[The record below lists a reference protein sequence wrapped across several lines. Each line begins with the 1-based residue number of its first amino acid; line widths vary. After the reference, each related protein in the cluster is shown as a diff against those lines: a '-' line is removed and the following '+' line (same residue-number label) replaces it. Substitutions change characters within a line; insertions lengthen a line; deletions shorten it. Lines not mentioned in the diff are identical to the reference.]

1 MPLGR
6 CVAADGFIFYPKETP
21 GCCPDL
27 RLPTSS
33 AMPYCT
39 RFTPTHSLPP
49 SDWPSLGGKAA
60 TLAHLA
66 QSGFPVLP
74 GVVLLPQAFWDSLP
88 RCHGDPLTRDS
99 CHLPSHIAPAVM
111 AEVTQGLT
119 CLGTPEQR
127 WAVRSSALAEDGTQ
141 QSYAGQLETV
151 LGVAL
156 PDLERA
162 ILQVWQ
168 SAFSE
173 SLQTYQTVGARS
185 SRPSD
190 ALHPAGF
197 QPPAVLIQPL
207 LNPVAA
213 GVAFSADPVSGRRGV
228 TVIQAVYGLSAALV
242 NGDVVGDTYLVS
254 REGQILERRL
264 ALQTQQQQVS
274 SEGSLIWESVPAEA
288 QQRAVLTDHQILEI
302 AQLARKIS
310 HHQARPQDIEWA
322 WVEGPPHP
330 PASSPTE
337 GEGGPEASQSPSP
350 KLGEGLRE
358 RAREPIGVGD
368 SLYLLQ
374 ARPIT
379 TLAAQPDPDGTYG
392 LWDNSN
398 IVESYSGVT
407 TPLTFSFARK
417 AYTEVYQQF
426 CRFMGVPDG
435 LIRQNRRVFQTMI
448 GFLQG
453 RIYYNLLSWYRVL
466 TFLPGYRLNAR
477 FLEQMLGVQQGLPE
491 AVMAEIRR
499 QNQTHPVA
507 DALRL
512 AWSTGRILT
521 NYLTLNRRIQR
532 YHQRLGRVLMTTDQ
546 RATLPDQRPD
556 ELVKLYRR
564 IEGELLTHWDAP
576 LINDFFA
583 MIFYGVLKKL
593 VTRWGGDTTG
603 ALQNTLIS
611 LTGDIIST
619 EPAQRMTEMAAL
631 LADYPDYIEVFC
643 NGSLAEIQR
652 TLAAI
657 PSLKTAYQQYLAQFG
672 DRCLEELKLESLT
685 LADDPLP
692 LLRTVG
698 FMAQKPSSPQSPSPT
713 GRRPSPPQS
722 PSPTGRGGGRIGD
735 SHFSSEPL
743 PSNSPLPWG
752 EGVRAKG
759 LGVRAVLFR
768 WVLHNTRRLVRN
780 RENLRFERTRV
791 FGQARRVFVELGKRF
806 YALDWLEDPADI
818 FFLEVEEIM
827 GLVEGTATTLD
838 LRGLVAVR
846 TAQYQQHLAAPALPR
861 RLETFGLPSLGLSSS
876 SISRLDSGLSMN
888 SGISPMTDRADT
900 WQGTGCAPG
909 VVQGRVCLVSHPRQW
924 LQRQGASAPR
934 QEPQILVT
942 TSTDPGWVLL
952 FPHAQG
958 LLVERGSVLSHVA
971 IVARELGL
979 PMVSDLPSLTT
990 LLQEGDWVA
999 MDGRTGRVQRL
1010 QSSPAAET
1018 PPAET
1023 PPAETMESSP
1033 A

>member
-1 MPLGR
+1 
-6 CVAADGFIFYPKETP
+6 
-21 GCCPDL
+21 
-27 RLPTSS
+27 
-33 AMPYCT
+33 MPYCT
-39 RFTPTHSLPP
+39 WFSPEHSPPPEALPH
-49 SDWPSLGGKAA
+49 LGGKAS

-66 QSGFPVLP
+66 QAGFPVLP
-74 GVVLLPQAFWDSLP
+74 GVVLLPQAFWDSLHL
-88 RCHGDPLTRDS
+88 CNGEALTLGNYRLPI
-99 CHLPSHIAPAVM
+99 HLAPAVM
-111 AEVTQGLT
+111 AEVQQ
-119 CLGTPEQR
+119 CLETWGMPGQR
-127 WAVRSSALAEDGTQ
+127 WAVRSSAVAEDGTQ

-151 LGVAL
+151 LGVELAE
-156 PDLERA
+156 LESA
-162 ILQVWQ
+162 ILKVWQ

-173 SLQTYQTVGARS
+173 TLQAYRQAQGAQ
-185 SRPSD
+185 PSD
-190 ALHPAGF
+190 IQESYPQKSTTSDRL
-197 QPPAVLIQPL
+197 QPSAVLIQPM

-228 TVIQAVYGLSAALV
+228 TVIQTVYGLSAALV
-242 NGDVVGDTYLVS
+242 NGDMVGDTYLVS

-264 ALQTQQQQVS
+264 ALQTQQQRLNS
-274 SEGSLIWESVPAEA
+274 AGALTWEPVPTEA
-288 QQRAVLTDHQILEI
+288 QQRAVLTDSQILEI
-302 AQLARKIS
+302 AKLARTIS
-310 HHQARPQDIEWA
+310 HHQSRPQDIEWA
-322 WVEGPPHP
+322 WVEDSPHP
-330 PASSPTE
+330 PIPSPILGE
-337 GEGGPEASQSPSP
+337 GEPETPQSPSP
-350 KLGEGLRE
+350 ALGEGFRV
-358 RAREPIGVGD
+358 RARENIGVRAN
-368 SLYLLQ
+368 LYLLQ

-379 TLAAQPDPDGTYG
+379 TLAQQPDPDGTYG

-435 LIRQNRRVFQTMI
+435 VIAQHRQVFQTMI

-477 FLEQMLGVQQGLPE
+477 FLEQMLGVQQGLPD

-499 QNQTHPVA
+499 QNQTHPLA

-512 AWSTGRILT
+512 AWSTGRIVT
-521 NYLTLNRRIQR
+521 NYLTLNRRIER
-532 YHQRLGRVLMTTDQ
+532 YHQRLGRVLMTPDQ
-546 RATLPDQRPD
+546 LATLPSQRPD
-556 ELVKLYRR
+556 ELVKIYRR

-593 VTRWGGDTTG
+593 VTRWHGDTTG

-619 EPAQRMTEMAAL
+619 EPAQRMVEMAAV
-631 LADYPDYIEVFC
+631 LADYPESIEVFC

-652 TLAAI
+652 TLTTMPELEA
-657 PSLKTAYQQYLAQFG
+657 AYQQYLAKFG
-672 DRCLEELKLESLT
+672 DRCLEELKLESST

-698 FMAQKPSSPQSPSPT
+698 YMAQQ
-713 GRRPSPPQS
+713 PSPPQS
-722 PSPTGRGGGRIGD
+722 PSPLGKGGSRIKED
-735 SHFSSEPL
+735 SQFSNDPPL
-743 PSNSPLPWG
+743 SASPLPGG
-752 EGVRAKG
+752 EGPGVSAKELGVRAKG
-759 LGVRAVLFR
+759 LGMGALLFR

-806 YALDWLEDPADI
+806 YALDWLDDSADI

-838 LRGLVAVR
+838 LRGLVTVR
-846 TAQYQQHLAAPALPR
+846 KAEYQRHIAAPALPR
-861 RLETFGLPSLGLSSS
+861 RLETFSLPSLGLSSPSVPKLDLGS
-876 SISRLDSGLSMN
+876 SQDSE
-888 SGISPMTDRADT
+888 ISPTTDSLDT
-900 WQGTGCAPG
+900 WQGMGCAPG
-909 VVQGRVCLVSHPRQW
+909 MVQGRVCLVSNPRQW
-924 LQRQGASAPR
+924 LQRQGASDR
-934 QEPQILVT
+934 TQEPQILVA

-979 PMVSDLPSLTT
+979 PMVSDLPNLTT
-990 LLQEGDWVA
+990 ILQEGDWVT
-999 MDGRTGRVQRL
+999 MDGRTGRVQRIQPEMQAQL
-1010 QSSPAAET
+1010 R
-1018 PPAET
+1018 PAET
-1023 PPAETMESSP
+1023 LESP
-1033 A
+1033 HAQRN

>member
-1 MPLGR
+1 
-6 CVAADGFIFYPKETP
+6 
-21 GCCPDL
+21 
-27 RLPTSS
+27 
-33 AMPYCT
+33 MPYCT
-39 RFTPTHSLPP
+39 QFSPTHSF
-49 SDWPSLGGKAA
+49 SQTDWLDLGGKAA
-60 TLAHLA
+60 TLAHLTQA
-66 QSGFPVLP
+66 NFPVLP
-74 GVVLLPQAFWDSLP
+74 GVVLTPQTFWDSLTL
-88 RCHGDPLTRDS
+88 CNGDALTLGNYR
-99 CHLPSHIAPAVM
+99 LPNHIAPAVM
-111 AEVTQGLT
+111 VEVRHCLES
-119 CLGTPEQR
+119 LGTPEQR

-156 PDLERA
+156 ADLETA

-173 SLQTYQTVGARS
+173 SLQAYCQAQGSQPSETSGTEES
-185 SRPSD
+185 SPQPS
-190 ALHPAGF
+190 ATRNRL
-197 QPPAVLIQPL
+197 QPPAVLIQPM

-254 REGQILERRL
+254 RKGQILEHRL
-264 ALQTQQQQVS
+264 AMQTQRQQVS
-274 SEGSLIWESVPAEA
+274 SEGSLIWEPVPAEA
-288 QQRAVLTDHQILEI
+288 QQRAVLTDSQILDI
-302 AQLARKIS
+302 AHLARTIS
-310 HHQARPQDIEWA
+310 HHQSRPQDIEWA
-322 WVEGPPHP
+322 WVEG
-330 PASSPTE
+330 
-337 GEGGPEASQSPSP
+337 
-350 KLGEGLRE
+350 R
-358 RAREPIGVGD
+358 
-368 SLYLLQ
+368 LYLLQ

-379 TLAAQPDPDGTYG
+379 TLAQQPDPDGTYG

-435 LIRQNRRVFQTMI
+435 VITQHRQVFQTMI

-477 FLEQMLGVQQGLPE
+477 FLEQMLGVQQGLPD
-491 AVMAEIRR
+491 AVMADLRR
-499 QNQTHPVA
+499 QNQTHPAA

-532 YHQRLGRVLMTTDQ
+532 YHQRLGRVLMTADQ
-546 RATLPDQRPD
+546 LVTLPNQRPD
-556 ELVKLYRR
+556 ELVKIYRR

-619 EPAQRMTEMAAL
+619 EPAQRMTEMAAV
-631 LADYPDYIEVFC
+631 LADYPDHIDVFC

-652 TLAAI
+652 TLKTI
-657 PSLKTAYQQYLAQFG
+657 PSLATVYQQYLAKFG
-672 DRCLEELKLESLT
+672 DRCLEELKLESPT
-685 LADDPLP
+685 LSDDPLP

-698 FMAQKPSSPQSPSPT
+698 YIAQKK
-713 GRRPSPPQS
+713 PSPPQS
-722 PSPTGRGGGRIGD
+722 PSPQGREGGRTEDI
-735 SHFSSEPL
+735 HFSSDSL
-743 PSNSPLPWG
+743 ISNSPLPVG
-752 EGVRAKG
+752 EGPGVRAKDPGVRAKG
-759 LGVRAVLFR
+759 LGLRAILFR

-806 YALDWLEDPADI
+806 YALDWLSDPADI

-838 LRGLVAVR
+838 LRGLVTVR
-846 TAQYQQHLAAPALPR
+846 KNQYQQHLAAPALPR
-861 RLETFGLPSLGLSSS
+861 RLETFGLPSLGL
-876 SISRLDSGLSMN
+876 LSP
-888 SGISPMTDRADT
+888 SVPRFDAELSTDLGISQVTNSDNT

-909 VVQGRVCLVSHPRQW
+909 TVQGRVCLVSNPRQW
-924 LQRQGASAPR
+924 LQRQGASKKN
-934 QEPQILVT
+934 QEPQILVA

-979 PMVSDLPSLTT
+979 PMVSDLPSVTT

-999 MDGRTGRVQRL
+999 LDGRTGRVQRIQPEMKA
-1010 QSSPAAET
+1010 QSPPTETVESPHAQRN
-1018 PPAET
+1018 
-1023 PPAETMESSP
+1023 
-1033 A
+1033 

>member
-1 MPLGR
+1 MLY
-6 CVAADGFIFYPKETP
+6 CVWLSPEQTP
-21 GCCPDL
+21 P
-27 RLPTSS
+27 PN
-33 AMPYCT
+33 
-39 RFTPTHSLPP
+39 SLPP
-49 SDWPSLGGKAA
+49 LGGKAA

-66 QSGFPVLP
+66 QAHFPVLP
-74 GVVLLPQAFWDSLP
+74 GVVLLPQAFWASLP
-88 RCHGDPLTRDS
+88 LDHRDALTLTND
-99 CHLPSHIAPAVM
+99 HIPTHIAPAVI
-111 AEVTQGLT
+111 AEVRR
-119 CLGTPEQR
+119 CLKAIEAPEQR

-156 PDLERA
+156 ADLESA
-162 ILQVWQ
+162 ILKVWQ

-173 SLQTYQTVGARS
+173 SLQAYRQAQDSPNSETSDTEVSSLQTSATS
-185 SRPSD
+185 TH
-190 ALHPAGF
+190 L
-197 QPPAVLIQPL
+197 QPPAVLIQL
-207 LNPVAA
+207 MLNPVAA
-213 GVAFSADPVSGRRGV
+213 GVAFSADPISGRRGV

-264 ALQTQQQQVS
+264 ALQTQQQRIDTS
-274 SEGSLIWESVPAEA
+274 GNLTWEPVPAEA
-288 QQRAVLTDHQILEI
+288 QQRAVLTDSQILDI
-302 AQLARKIS
+302 AQLAQKIS
-310 HHQARPQDIEWA
+310 HHQSRPQDIEWA
-322 WVEGPPHP
+322 WVEEPPHP
-330 PASSPTE
+330 PTPSPTRGE
-337 GEGGPEASQSPSP
+337 GEPETFQSPSP
-350 KLGEGLRE
+350 NLGEGFRV
-358 RAREPIGVGD
+358 RAAN
-368 SLYLLQ
+368 LYLLQ

-379 TLAAQPDPDGTYG
+379 TLATQPDPDGTYG

-435 LIRQNRRVFQTMI
+435 VIAQHRQVFQTMI

-477 FLEQMLGVQQGLPE
+477 FLEQMLGVQQGLPD
-491 AVMAEIRR
+491 AVMADIRR
-499 QNQTHPVA
+499 QNQTHPAA

-521 NYLTLNRRIQR
+521 NYATLNRRIQR
-532 YHQRLGRVLMTTDQ
+532 YHQRLGRVLMTADQ
-546 RATLPDQRPD
+546 LATLPDQRPD
-556 ELVKLYRR
+556 ELVKIYRR

-593 VTRWGGDTTG
+593 VTRWYDDTTG

-619 EPAQRMTEMAAL
+619 EPAQRITEMAAM
-631 LADYPDYIEVFC
+631 LADYPESINVFC

-652 TLAAI
+652 TLKTIPPLAA
-657 PSLKTAYQQYLAQFG
+657 AYQQYLAKFG
-672 DRCLEELKLESLT
+672 DRCLEELKLESPT
-685 LADDPLP
+685 LSDDPLP

-698 FMAQKPSSPQSPSPT
+698 YMAQKK
-713 GRRPSPPQS
+713 PSPPQS
-722 PSPTGRGGGRIGD
+722 PSPQGRGGGRTENTHCSND
-735 SHFSSEPL
+735 LL
-743 PSNSPLPWG
+743 PSNSPLPVG
-752 EGVRAKG
+752 EGPGVRAKDLEVRAKV
-759 LGVRAVLFR
+759 LGVRAILFR

-806 YALDWLEDPADI
+806 YALDWLDDPADI

-838 LRGLVAVR
+838 LRGLVSVR
-846 TAQYQQHLAAPALPR
+846 QAQYQQHLAAPALPR
-861 RLETFGLPSLGLSSS
+861 RLETFGLPSLGLSSPS
-876 SISRLDSGLSMN
+876 VPSFEAELSTDL
-888 SGISPMTDRADT
+888 GISQVTDSNDT

-909 VVQGRVCLVSHPRQW
+909 MVQGRVCLVSHPRQW
-924 LQRQGASAPR
+924 LQRQGAPKEN
-934 QEPQILVT
+934 QEPQILVA

-979 PMVSDLPSLTT
+979 PMVSDLPNVTT
-990 LLQEGDWVA
+990 LLKEGDWVA
-999 MDGRTGRVQRL
+999 VDGRTGRVQRI
-1010 QSSPAAET
+1010 SP
-1018 PPAET
+1018 
-1023 PPAETMESSP
+1023 ES
-1033 A
+1033 

>member
-1 MPLGR
+1 
-6 CVAADGFIFYPKETP
+6 
-21 GCCPDL
+21 
-27 RLPTSS
+27 
-33 AMPYCT
+33 MPYCT
-39 RFTPTHSLPP
+39 QFSPTHSF
-49 SDWPSLGGKAA
+49 SQTDWLDLGGKAA

-66 QSGFPVLP
+66 QANFPVLP
-74 GVVLLPQAFWDSLP
+74 GVVLTPQAFWDSLTL
-88 RCHGDPLTRDS
+88 CNGDALTLGNYR
-99 CHLPSHIAPAVM
+99 LPNRLAPVVM
-111 AEVTQGLT
+111 AEVRQCLNA
-119 CLGTPEQR
+119 LGTPDQR

-156 PDLERA
+156 ADLENA
-162 ILQVWQ
+162 ILQVWK

-173 SLQTYQTVGARS
+173 TLQAYCQAQDSQTSDPQKS
-185 SRPSD
+185 SAQKAATSNR
-190 ALHPAGF
+190 L
-197 QPPAVLIQPL
+197 QPPAVLIQPM

-264 ALQTQQQQVS
+264 ALQTQWQQVS
-274 SEGSLIWESVPAEA
+274 SEGTLIWAPVPADA
-288 QQRAVLTDHQILEI
+288 QQRAVLTDSQILEI
-302 AQLARKIS
+302 AQLARTIS

-322 WVEGPPHP
+322 WVEG
-330 PASSPTE
+330 
-337 GEGGPEASQSPSP
+337 
-350 KLGEGLRE
+350 R
-358 RAREPIGVGD
+358 
-368 SLYLLQ
+368 LYLLQ

-379 TLAAQPDPDGTYG
+379 TLAQQPDPDGTYG

-435 LIRQNRRVFQTMI
+435 VITQHRQVFQTMI

-477 FLEQMLGVQQGLPE
+477 FLEQMLGVQQGLPDT
-491 AVMAEIRR
+491 VMADIRR
-499 QNQTHPVA
+499 QNQTHPAA

-512 AWSTGRILT
+512 AWSTGRILA

-532 YHQRLGRVLMTTDQ
+532 YHQRLGRVLMTADQ
-546 RATLPDQRPD
+546 LATLPNQRPD
-556 ELVKLYRR
+556 ELVKIYRR

-619 EPAQRMTEMAAL
+619 EPAQRMTEMAAI
-631 LADYPDYIEVFC
+631 LADYPDHIDVFC

-652 TLAAI
+652 TLKII
-657 PSLKTAYQQYLAQFG
+657 PPLETVYQQYLAKFG
-672 DRCLEELKLESLT
+672 DRCLEELKLESPT
-685 LADDPLP
+685 LSDDPLP

-698 FMAQKPSSPQSPSPT
+698 YMAQK
-713 GRRPSPPQS
+713 PSPPQS
-722 PSPTGRGGGRIGD
+722 PSPLGRGGGRTGD

-743 PSNSPLPWG
+743 PHNSPLPVG
-752 EGVRAKG
+752 EGPGVRAKG
-759 LGVRAVLFR
+759 LGLRAILFR

-806 YALDWLEDPADI
+806 YALDWLSDPADI

-838 LRGLVAVR
+838 LRGLVSVR
-846 TAQYQQHLAAPALPR
+846 KNQYQQHLAAPALPR
-861 RLETFGLPSLGLSSS
+861 RLETFGLPSLGLLSPSVPK
-876 SISRLDSGLSMN
+876 LDLGFSQN
-888 SGISPMTDRADT
+888 SEISPTTDTTDT

-909 VVQGRVCLVSHPRQW
+909 TVQGRVCLVSNPRQW
-924 LQRQGASAPR
+924 LQRQGASR
-934 QEPQILVT
+934 ENQEPQILVA

-979 PMVSDLPSLTT
+979 PMVSDLPNVTT

-999 MDGRTGRVQRL
+999 MDGRTGRVQRIQPEMKA
-1010 QSSPAAET
+1010 QSPPTETVESPHAQRN
-1018 PPAET
+1018 
-1023 PPAETMESSP
+1023 
-1033 A
+1033 

>member
-1 MPLGR
+1 
-6 CVAADGFIFYPKETP
+6 
-21 GCCPDL
+21 
-27 RLPTSS
+27 
-33 AMPYCT
+33 MPYCT
-39 RFTPTHSLPP
+39 PFSPERSPKKDTHPH
-49 SDWPSLGGKAA
+49 LGGKAA

-66 QSGFPVLP
+66 QAGFPVLP
-74 GVVLLPQAFWDSLP
+74 GVVLSPQAFWDSLNL
-88 RCHGDPLTRDS
+88 CNGDALTLGNYR
-99 CHLPSHIAPAVM
+99 LPTRLAPAVM
-111 AEVTQGLT
+111 AEVKHDLNFM
-119 CLGTPEQR
+119 GTPEQR

-151 LGVAL
+151 LGVDLA
-156 PDLERA
+156 DLESA
-162 ILQVWQ
+162 ILKVWQ

-173 SLQTYQTVGARS
+173 SLQTYQIVGARAP
-185 SRPSD
+185 RPSD
-190 ALHPAGF
+190 DLRPADL
-197 QPPAVLIQPL
+197 QPPAVLIQPM

-228 TVIQAVYGLSAALV
+228 TVIQSVYGLSAALV
-242 NGDVVGDTYLVS
+242 TGDAAGDTYMVS
-254 REGQILERRL
+254 REGHILERRL
-264 ALQTQQQQVS
+264 SLQTQRQQLS
-274 SEGSLIWESVPAEA
+274 PEGSLIWEPVPAEA
-288 QQRAVLTDHQILEI
+288 QQRAVLTDSQILEI
-302 AQLARKIS
+302 AQLARTIS
-310 HHQARPQDIEWA
+310 HHQARPQDIEWV

-330 PASSPTE
+330 PTPSPTRGE
-337 GEGGPEASQSPSP
+337 GELEDHQSPSP
-350 KLGEGLRE
+350 RAGEGFRV
-358 RAREPIGVGD
+358 RAN
-368 SLYLLQ
+368 LYLLQ

-379 TLAAQPDPDGTYG
+379 TLATQPDPDGTYG

-435 LIRQNRRVFQTMI
+435 VIAQHCQVFQTMI
-448 GFLQG
+448 GFLRG

-477 FLEQMLGVQQGLPE
+477 FLEQMLGVQQGLPD

-512 AWSTGRILT
+512 AWSTGRIVT
-521 NYLTLNRRIQR
+521 NYVTLNRRIDR
-532 YHQRLGRVLMTTDQ
+532 YHQRLGQVLMTPAQ
-546 RATLPDQRPD
+546 LATLPDQRPD
-556 ELVKLYRR
+556 ELVKIYRR

-593 VTRWGGDTTG
+593 VTQWGGDTTG

-631 LADYPDYIEVFC
+631 LADYPDQIEVFC
-643 NGSLAEIQR
+643 NGSLAAIQR
-652 TLAAI
+652 TLTTI
-657 PSLKTAYQQYLAQFG
+657 PPLETSYQQYLAQFG
-672 DRCLEELKLESLT
+672 DRCLEELKLESPT

-698 FMAQKPSSPQSPSPT
+698 YMAQKL
-713 GRRPSPPQS
+713 PSPPQS
-722 PSPTGRGGGRIGD
+722 PSPQGRGGSWTEGLP
-735 SHFSSEPL
+735 FSKNSPSSTPPL
-743 PSNSPLPWG
+743 PMG
-752 EGVRAKG
+752 EGPGVRAEG
-759 LGVRAVLFR
+759 TGARAILFR

-806 YALDWLEDPADI
+806 YALDWLADPADI
-818 FFLEVEEIM
+818 FFLEVEEVM

-846 TAQYQQHLAAPALPR
+846 KAEYQQHLADPALPR
-861 RLETFGLPSLGLSSS
+861 RLETFGLPSLGLLSPSVP
-876 SISRLDSGLSMN
+876 RLDSGLSKDL
-888 SGISPMTDRADT
+888 GISQTTDSPDT
-900 WQGTGCAPG
+900 WQGMGCAPG
-909 VVQGRVCLVSHPRQW
+909 MVQGRVCLVSNPRQW
-924 LQRQGASAPR
+924 LQRQGASR
-934 QEPQILVT
+934 DNQEPQILVA

-952 FPHAQG
+952 FPYAQG

-979 PMVSDLPSLTT
+979 PMVSDLPNLTT
-990 LLQEGDWVA
+990 LLQEGDWVT
-999 MDGRTGRVQRL
+999 MDGRTGRVQRI
-1010 QSSPAAET
+1010 QPAVAK
-1018 PPAET
+1018 
-1023 PPAETMESSP
+1023 S
-1033 A
+1033 

>member
-1 MPLGR
+1 MTY
-6 CVAADGFIFYPKETP
+6 FTWFSPKHSPSPEV
-21 GCCPDL
+21 
-27 RLPTSS
+27 LP
-33 AMPYCT
+33 
-39 RFTPTHSLPP
+39 H
-49 SDWPSLGGKAA
+49 LGGKAA

-66 QSGFPVLP
+66 QANFSVLP
-74 GVVLLPQAFWDSLP
+74 GVVLLPQAFWDSLTL
-88 RCHGDPLTRDS
+88 CNGDGLTLGNYR
-99 CHLPSHIAPAVM
+99 LPTRLAPAVM
-111 AEVTQGLT
+111 AEVRQGLA
-119 CLGTPEQR
+119 LVGTPEQR
-127 WAVRSSALAEDGTQ
+127 WAVRSSALAEDGAQ

-156 PDLERA
+156 ADLESA
-162 ILQVWQ
+162 ILRVWQ

-173 SLQTYQTVGARS
+173 SLQTYRQAQGSQT
-185 SRPSD
+185 SD
-190 ALHPAGF
+190 SHSDPQASNPQTSATSDHL
-197 QPPAVLIQPL
+197 QPPAVLIQPM

-264 ALQTQQQQVS
+264 ALQTQRQQMS
-274 SEGSLIWESVPAEA
+274 PAGSLSWEAVPAAE
-288 QQRAVLTDHQILEI
+288 QQRAVLTDGQILAI
-302 AQLARKIS
+302 AQLARTIS

-322 WVEGPPHP
+322 WVDGH
-330 PASSPTE
+330 
-337 GEGGPEASQSPSP
+337 
-350 KLGEGLRE
+350 
-358 RAREPIGVGD
+358 
-368 SLYLLQ
+368 LYLLQ

-379 TLAAQPDPDGTYG
+379 TLATQPDPDATYG

-435 LIRQNRRVFQTMI
+435 VIAQHRPVFQTMI

-477 FLEQMLGVQQGLPE
+477 FLEQMLGVQQGLPD

-499 QNQTHPVA
+499 QNQTHPAA

-512 AWSTGRILT
+512 AWSAGRIVT
-521 NYLTLNRRIQR
+521 NYLTLNRRIER
-532 YHQRLGRVLMTTDQ
+532 YHQRLGRVLMTADQ
-546 RATLPDQRPD
+546 LATLPNQRPD
-556 ELVKLYRR
+556 ELVNIYRR

-593 VTRWGGDTTG
+593 VTRWQGDTTG

-619 EPAQRMTEMAAL
+619 EPAQRMTAMAAL
-631 LADYPDYIEVFC
+631 LANSPDPIEVFC
-643 NGSLAEIQR
+643 NGSLAEIQH
-652 TLAAI
+652 TLTTMPALEA
-657 PSLKTAYQQYLAQFG
+657 AYQQYLAEFG
-672 DRCLEELKLESLT
+672 DRCLEELKLESPT

-698 FMAQKPSSPQSPSPT
+698 YMAQKPSAPPSPSPL
-713 GRRPSPPQS
+713 GKAESQIEDSP
-722 PSPTGRGGGRIGD
+722 
-735 SHFSSEPL
+735 FSSASL
-743 PSNSPLPWG
+743 PSTSPLPVG
-752 EGVRAKG
+752 EEPGVRAKG
-759 LGVRAVLFR
+759 LGVKAILFR

-806 YALDWLEDPADI
+806 YALDWLEDSADI
-818 FFLEVEEIM
+818 FFLEVEEMM

-838 LRGLVAVR
+838 LRGLVAIR
-846 TAQYQQHLAAPALPR
+846 KAEYQQHLAAPALPR
-861 RLETFGLPSLGLSSS
+861 RLETFGLPSVGLSSP
-876 SISRLDSGLSMN
+876 SIPKLDVDLSQDL
-888 SGISPMTDRADT
+888 GISPTADSPDT
-900 WQGTGCAPG
+900 WQGMGCAPG
-909 VVQGRVCLVSHPRQW
+909 TVQGRVCLVSHPRQW
-924 LQRQGASAPR
+924 LQRQGASR
-934 QEPQILVT
+934 HHQEPQILVA

-979 PMVSDLPSLTT
+979 PMVSDLPNVTT
-990 LLQEGDWVA
+990 LLQEGDWVT
-999 MDGRTGRVQRL
+999 MDGRTGRVQRIQPHPVATL
-1010 QSSPAAET
+1010 
-1018 PPAET
+1018 
-1023 PPAETMESSP
+1023 
-1033 A
+1033 

>member
-1 MPLGR
+1 
-6 CVAADGFIFYPKETP
+6 
-21 GCCPDL
+21 
-27 RLPTSS
+27 
-33 AMPYCT
+33 MPYCT
-39 RFTPTHSLPP
+39 WFSPEHSPLPKALP
-49 SDWPSLGGKAA
+49 HLGGKAA
-60 TLAHLA
+60 TLVCLA
-66 QSGFPVLP
+66 QANFPVLP
-74 GVVLLPQAFWDSLP
+74 GVVLSPQAFWDSLSL
-88 RCHGDPLTRDS
+88 CNGDALTLGNYRLPTRLAPLV
-99 CHLPSHIAPAVM
+99 I
-111 AEVTQGLT
+111 AEVKQCLES
-119 CLGTPEQR
+119 LGTLEQR

-141 QSYAGQLETV
+141 HSYAGQLETV
-151 LGVAL
+151 LGVELAE
-156 PDLERA
+156 LESA
-162 ILQVWQ
+162 ILKVWQ

-173 SLQTYQTVGARS
+173 TLQAYRQAQGYQ
-185 SRPSD
+185 PSD
-190 ALHPAGF
+190 IQESHLQKSATSDRL
-197 QPPAVLIQPL
+197 QPPAVLIQPM

-264 ALQTQQQQVS
+264 ALQTQQQRLNS
-274 SEGSLIWESVPAEA
+274 AGALTWESVPAEA
-288 QQRAVLTDHQILEI
+288 QQRAVLTDSQILEI
-302 AQLARKIS
+302 AKLARTIS

-330 PASSPTE
+330 PAPSPTGGE
-337 GEGGPEASQSPSP
+337 GEPEVPQSPSLT
-350 KLGEGLRE
+350 LGEGFRV
-358 RAREPIGVGD
+358 RAGENIGVRAN
-368 SLYLLQ
+368 LYLLQ

-435 LIRQNRRVFQTMI
+435 VIVQHRQVFQTMI

-466 TFLPGYRLNAR
+466 TFLPGYRLNSR
-477 FLEQMLGVQQGLPE
+477 FLEQMLGVQQGLPD
-491 AVMAEIRR
+491 AVMADLRR
-499 QNQTHPVA
+499 QNQTHLVT

-512 AWSTGRILT
+512 AWSTGCILT

-532 YHQRLGRVLMTTDQ
+532 YHQRLGRVLMTPDQ
-546 RATLPDQRPD
+546 LATLPDQRPD
-556 ELVKLYRR
+556 ELVRIYRR

-593 VTRWGGDTTG
+593 VTRWHNDTTG

-611 LTGDIIST
+611 LTGDIISA
-619 EPAQRMTEMAAL
+619 EPAQRMVEMAAV
-631 LADYPDYIEVFC
+631 LADYPESIEVFY

-652 TLAAI
+652 TLMTMPELEA
-657 PSLKTAYQQYLAQFG
+657 AYQQYLAKFG
-672 DRCLEELKLESLT
+672 DRCLEELKLESST

-692 LLRTVG
+692 LLRTLG
-698 FMAQKPSSPQSPSPT
+698 YMAQK
-713 GRRPSPPQS
+713 PSPPQS
-722 PSPTGRGGGRIGD
+722 PSPQGRGGSRTEG

-743 PSNSPLPWG
+743 LSTSPLPVG
-752 EGVRAKG
+752 EGPGVRAKG
-759 LGVRAVLFR
+759 LGVRAKGLGMKAILFR
-768 WVLHNTRRLVRN
+768 WVLYNTRRLVRN

-806 YALDWLEDPADI
+806 YALDWLDDSADI

-838 LRGLVAVR
+838 LRGLVTVR
-846 TAQYQQHLAAPALPR
+846 KAEYQRHLTAPTLPR
-861 RLETFGLPSLGLSSS
+861 RLETFGLPSLDLSSPS
-876 SISRLDSGLSMN
+876 VPKLDLGGSQDL
-888 SGISPMTDRADT
+888 GISPTTDSPDT
-900 WQGTGCAPG
+900 WQGMGCAPG
-909 VVQGRVCLVSHPRQW
+909 MVQGRVCLVSNPRQW
-924 LQRQGASAPR
+924 LQRQGASR
-934 QEPQILVT
+934 DNQEPQILVA

-979 PMVSDLPSLTT
+979 PMVSDLPNLTT
-990 LLQEGDWVA
+990 ILQEGDWVT
-999 MDGRTGRVQRL
+999 MDGRTGRVQRV
-1010 QSSPAAET
+1010 QSDLKAESPTTET
-1018 PPAET
+1018 LELPHA
-1023 PPAETMESSP
+1023 
-1033 A
+1033 